1 MDNQVPQVPV
11 IVDLELRE
19 RKHMRMRENERETE
33 RYRERERER
42 APTCAG
48 KQKLYLIVCVFKYLN
63 FSCDG
68 MRSLHQLRWLQ
79 DQKKCE
85 KTEQQQIH
93 EDNGQFL

>member
-11 IVDLELRE
+11 VVDLELRE
-19 RKHMRMRENERETE
+19 RKHMGMRENERETE
-33 RYRERERER
+33 KYRERER

-48 KQKLYLIVCVFKYLN
+48 KQKRYLIVCVFKYLN

-79 DQKKCE
+79 EQKKYE
-85 KTEQQQIH
+85 RAGAAADT
-93 EDNGQFL
+93 